1 MIDELFKDYYKY
13 SDFYDIFI
21 SIEIMKE
28 KCAFY
33 LE

>member
-13 SDFYDIFI
+13 SDFYDI
-21 SIEIMKE
+21 EIMKE